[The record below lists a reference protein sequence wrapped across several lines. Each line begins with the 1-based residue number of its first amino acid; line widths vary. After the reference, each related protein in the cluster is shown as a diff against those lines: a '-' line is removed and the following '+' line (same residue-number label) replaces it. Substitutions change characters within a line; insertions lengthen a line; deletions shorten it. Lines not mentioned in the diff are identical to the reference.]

1 MNEPGDVFDYV
12 VVGAGTAG
20 CVLAARLSEDR
31 NTRVALIEA
40 GPKDTNPFIH
50 IPATVGAAIGTRN
63 INWRFMTV
71 PQQHLSER
79 SIPIPRGHVIGGSG
93 SINGMVYLRGHP
105 TDFDDWAA
113 AGNPGWSYREVLP
126 YFLRSENND
135 AYPDSPYH
143 GHGGPMNVTYVKRPN
158 PMTPAFLDAMQGL
171 GFKRTDDFNGP
182 TTEGYGP
189 RQGTI
194 LKGRRVS
201 TATAYLRAAGA
212 RSNLSI
218 LTNTRA
224 MGIVIENRRAAGVTV
239 LGPGDLGSG
248 GPGSGGPGVGGARQL
263 TARREVILAAGA
275 IQSPQLLML
284 SGIGDQE
291 QLRAVGVDV
300 KHHLPGVGANYHD
313 HLAVAVLMEMKNTQ
327 SYGISW
333 RAAPRGV
340 ANLLEYALFRTGPL
354 ASNVFESTGYIRTQ
368 PELSRPDIQ
377 LVFQAARRN
386 RNTFPFPLGHGFAIS
401 IVNLYPKSRGHVRL
415 AGNDPLAAP
424 LVDPQ
429 LLSHPDDVA
438 ATLRGLKIGRQVTRA
453 ASFAAYRAV
462 EVQPGPEVN
471 DDAALVDY
479 IRRAAGTVHHPC
491 GSCRM
496 GPAGGAAAGSSVV
509 DPTLRVHGIEALR
522 VADASVFPS
531 VVGGNTNA
539 AVVMIAEKAA
549 DMIRGIAAPPAIDLP
564 HARPEAARPAAA
576 RPAAAVT
583 AGNSRRLTA

>member
-50 IPATVGAAIGTRN
+50 IPAAVGAAIGTRD
-63 INWRFMTV
+63 INWRFMSV
-71 PQQHLSER
+71 PQAHLAGR

-158 PMTPAFLDAMQGL
+158 PMTVAFLDAMQGL
-171 GFKRTDDFNGP
+171 GFKRTDDFNGQ

-201 TATAYLRAAGA
+201 TATAYLRAACA

-218 LTNTRA
+218 LTRTQST
-224 MGIVIENRRAAGVTV
+224 GIVIENRRAIGVTV
-239 LGPGDLGSG
+239 LGPGG
-248 GPGSGGPGVGGARQL
+248 GGRQL
-263 TARREVILAAGA
+263 SARREVILAAGA

-354 ASNVFESTGYIRTQ
+354 ASNVFESTAYIRTQ
-368 PELSRPDIQ
+368 PSLSRPDIQ

-415 AGNDPLAAP
+415 SGNDPLAAP

-429 LLSHPDDVA
+429 LFSHPHDVA
-438 ATLRGLKIGRQVTRA
+438 ATLRGLKIGRQVTQA
-453 ASFAAYRAV
+453 ASFARYRAV
-462 EVQPGPEVN
+462 EVQPGPGVN
-471 DDAALVDY
+471 DDTELVDY

-496 GPAGGAAAGSSVV
+496 GPAAGAADGSSVV
-509 DPTLRVHGIEALR
+509 DHTLRVHGIAALR

-549 DMIRGIAAPPAIDLP
+549 DMIRGIAALPAIDP
-564 HARPEAARPAAA
+564 PPARPAPA
-576 RPAAAVT
+576 RPAPAV
-583 AGNSRRLTA
+583 AGNFRRLTA